1 METRRVRDLQVWQRS
16 MRLARILYELTDSFP
31 KSELFGLT
39 SQIRR
44 AAVSVPS
51 NIAEG
56 RGRAT
61 DKTLCA
67 FLGHAQGSLYE
78 LQKKV
83 ELSRDLG
90 FAPPDQADPILKEAA
105 EIAAMINSLLA
116 KLKSSG

>member
-1 METRRVRDLQVWQRS
+1 M
-16 MRLARILYELTDSFP
+16 
-31 KSELFGLT
+31 FGLT

-61 DKTLCA
+61 DKSLCG

-78 LQKKV
+78 LQTQI

-90 FAPPDQADPILKEAA
+90 FAKPERVDPILKEAA
-105 EIAAMINSLLA
+105 EIAAMLNGLGA
-116 KLKSSG
+116 KFNPVR